1 MSIVLRHMSIES
13 LGDKEE
19 NGVKIKGLSV
29 KLMKLWALFLYIENR
44 QEGHYV
50 GKSTMSIV
58 LRHMSIESLGDKEVM
73 GTFVVH

>member
-29 KLMKLWALFLYIENR
+29 KLMKLWALF
-44 QEGHYV
+44 
-50 GKSTMSIV
+50 
-58 LRHMSIESLGDKEVM
+58 M
-73 GTFVVH
+73 GTFVVAGSRIN